1 MIYQKIVNIMEELV
15 PIGKIKREEITT
27 VMQPLLVKHK
37 IVIKPQEV
45 IDFKCINQE
54 ACFKMKYEIIDAED
68 NELKSILVELPAGR
82 I

>member
-37 IVIKPQEV
+37 IVIKPREV
-45 IDFKCINQE
+45 IYSFTVIP
-54 ACFKMKYEIIDAED
+54 
-68 NELKSILVELPAGR
+68 SR
-82 I
+82 